1 MAGEYLWSQVEPAT
15 AILCACITTYRPL
28 FRNVNLNFS
37 NVTGLFSKG
46 TVESKRSR
54 QDGWTDL
61 ESDLDHSFTW
71 PVGKDVQDRDV
82 VRLQDLNAKATK
94 DGLHI
99 VNVDPLQS
107 ENKHPY
113 AGIVTPKSVDV
124 MELQSNGNKPP
135 YRSLPFE
142 VTEDRTVVVNPF
154 N

>member
-15 AILCACITTYRPL
+15 AILCACIITYRPL
-28 FRNVNLNFS
+28 FTNVNLNLSKVSALFS
-37 NVTGLFSKG
+37 TGTAESKG
-46 TVESKRSR
+46 TR

-61 ESDLDHSFTW
+61 ANDLDNNFTW
-71 PVGKDVQDRDV
+71 PVGKDLQGRDV

-99 VNVDPLQS
+99 VNIDPL
-107 ENKHPY
+107 ENGNNHPHTCT
-113 AGIVTPKSVDV
+113 VTPKSVDI
-124 MELQSNGNKPP
+124 MEVRSNGNKPP

-142 VTEDRTVVVNPF
+142 VTKDQTVVVNPF